1 MSQVSSRRV
10 FQYDFFKNVERIGAI
25 KNSNGAIGC
34 GMSHI
39 KVLTKL
45 LDYNDDYFMVCEDD
59 LCILNDNN
67 YNKFI
72 EDFDKIKNNDWDIV
86 VITPRGDKM
95 QDIDLNENN
104 FYRINN
110 NQTTTAYIIKK
121 TFICTLIAN
130 LKESITGLLKG
141 GQPNVYAIDQWWK
154 KLQNEYK
161 FYYYKDIYAGQ
172 LVGYSDIEMRNVNYN
187 QRYILHISLLS
198 HSHSELGDDVDVI
211 GVFVD
216 VGVRILLIGWGG

>member
-1 MSQVSSRRV
+1 MLKGFYINLDARIDRMQHFESMKTK
-10 FQYDFFKNVERIGAI
+10 YGFFKNIERISAI

-45 LDYNDDYFMVCEDD
+45 LESDDNYFMVCEDD

-67 YNKFI
+67 YNKFV
-72 EDFDKIKNNDWDIV
+72 EDFDKIKDKNWDVI
-86 VITPRGDKM
+86 VITPRGDMM
-95 QDIDLNENN
+95 QDIDLNQNN

-121 TFICTLIAN
+121 EFINILIAN

-141 GQPNVYAIDQWWK
+141 GHPNVYAIDQWWK

-187 QRYILHISLLS
+187 QRYISQS
-198 HSHSELGDDVDVI
+198 
-211 GVFVD
+211 
-216 VGVRILLIGWGG
+216 